1 MPQPLSLTY
10 QVAKPDDIAPIVDLV
25 RSAYRGDASRA
36 GWTTEADLVADK
48 RIDATG
54 VLAKINEPQGV
65 ILLARDDAGVLV
77 SCCELVKRDSELAY
91 FGLFAVDPLRQSGGI
106 GRQVL
111 AEAEA
116 YAKKVFEVKTLEM
129 WVIWTRDEIISWYL
143 RRGYTKSDRTAPFPY
158 EHLVEGKALRD
169 DLYFS
174 VLTKDL

>member
-1 MPQPLSLTY
+1 MSQPITLTY
-10 QVAKPDDIAPIVDLV
+10 QVATPDNITPILDLV

-48 RIDATG
+48 RIDADG
-54 VLAKINEPQGV
+54 VLAKINAPQGV
-65 ILLARDDAGVLV
+65 ILLAHDDAGILV
-77 SCCELVKRDSELAY
+77 SCCELVKKNNELAY
-91 FGLFAVDPLRQSGGI
+91 FGLFAVDPQRQAGGI

-129 WVIWTRDEIISWYL
+129 WVIWTRSEIISWYT
-143 RRGYTKSDRTAPFPY
+143 RRGYTLTDRTQPFPY

-174 VLTKDL
+174 ILVKDL